1 MDALSEQ
8 AFLILAALADQPRH
22 GYGLVTEV
30 ASMSD
35 GRVRLRASTLYA
47 ALDRLATRGMVAP
60 DRDEVDNG
68 RLRRY
73 YRLTDAGAAAVRA
86 ETERMG
92 TQIRAAKKR
101 LARRDAQTTPGLG
114 FGVTG

>member
-1 MDALSEQ
+1 MAPAVFQ
-8 AFLILAALADQPRH
+8 ILVALADQPRH

-30 ASMSD
+30 ATMTD
-35 GRVRLRASTLYA
+35 GRVRLRAGTLYG
-47 ALDRLATRGMVAP
+47 ALDRLVTQGLLEP

-86 ETERMG
+86 EADRM
-92 TQIRAAKKR
+92 AAAVR
-101 LARRDAQTTPGLG
+101 LAEERLGRRSTRLGLAR
-114 FGVTG
+114 